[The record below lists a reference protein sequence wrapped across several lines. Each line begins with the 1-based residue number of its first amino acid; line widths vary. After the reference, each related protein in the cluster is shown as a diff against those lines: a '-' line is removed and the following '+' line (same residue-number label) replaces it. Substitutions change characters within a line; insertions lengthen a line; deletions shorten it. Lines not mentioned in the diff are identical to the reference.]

1 MYIQILFNL
10 YSASSAAFLYS
21 VDTVYPQLW
30 IVEWIV
36 ESGVHLFSLKLPKL
50 SLSDGSIGD
59 REQRD
64 KIK

>member
-21 VDTVYPQLW
+21 VDTVYPQL
-30 IVEWIV
+30 
-36 ESGVHLFSLKLPKL
+36 SGVHLFSLKLPKL